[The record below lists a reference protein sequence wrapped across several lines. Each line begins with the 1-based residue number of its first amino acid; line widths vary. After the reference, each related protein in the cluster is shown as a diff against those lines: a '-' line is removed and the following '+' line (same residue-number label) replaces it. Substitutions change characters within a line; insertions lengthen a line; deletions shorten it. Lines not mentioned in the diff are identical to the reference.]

1 MLTKITISF
10 LRVFCV
16 SEDEWPLRWN
26 HDLSKHILAS
36 QSFVQAILDFSQTKL
51 GSINRHLLDPSSIS
65 WSRMCKPFCIPC
77 VHLRWLTIANPIL
90 SDGESLLVCYLEL
103 MTIYPIFWWFWFW
116 FSIST
121 FFCHHYFPI
130 LWSWFWPWS
139 RDWIVT
145 LPNFVS
151 NTFKRSIVWS

>member
-1 MLTKITISF
+1 MLTKITISL

-26 HDLSKHILAS
+26 LGFSEYILAS
-36 QSFVQAILDFSQTKL
+36 QTYVQAILDFSQTKL
-51 GSINRHLLDPSSIS
+51 RPISRHLWDPCSIS
-65 WSRMCKPFCIPC
+65 WSRMCQPFCIPC
-77 VHLRWLTIANPIL
+77 VHLRLLTIASSIL
-90 SDGESLLVCYLEL
+90 SDGESLLVYYLEL

-151 NTFKRSIVWS
+151 NTL